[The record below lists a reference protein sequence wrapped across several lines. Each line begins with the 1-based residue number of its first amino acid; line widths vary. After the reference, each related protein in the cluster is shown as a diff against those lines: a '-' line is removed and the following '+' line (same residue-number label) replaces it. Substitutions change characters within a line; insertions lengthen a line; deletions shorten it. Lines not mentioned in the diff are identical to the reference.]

1 MLVDW
6 GLERADQKRFETYL
20 DATEEGR
27 PLYQACG
34 FEKADRVDLS
44 APRRDPSKRWKELQ
58 SELLPFSF
66 WPMWRPVSGHVE
78 PGTTMKP
85 WEVAK

>member
-6 GLERADQKRFETYL
+6 GLERADQKMFETYL
-20 DATEEGR
+20 DATEEGC

-34 FEKADRVDLS
+34 FAKADRVDFC
-44 APRRDPSKRWKELQ
+44 APRPNPSKRWKELQ
-58 SELLPFSF
+58 SGLLPFSF
-66 WPMWRPVSGHVE
+66 WPMWRPIGGHIE
-78 PGTTMKP
+78 PVTTMTP